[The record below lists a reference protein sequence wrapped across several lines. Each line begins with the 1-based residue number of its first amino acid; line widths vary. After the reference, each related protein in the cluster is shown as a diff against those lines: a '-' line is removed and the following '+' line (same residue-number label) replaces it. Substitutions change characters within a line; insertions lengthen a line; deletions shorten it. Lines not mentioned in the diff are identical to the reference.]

1 MKLRNETIAWNTNV
15 DWKVNSSQCVH
26 YRDVFLFSFMCKL
39 VISIV
44 WRFSTTNF
52 SANIFPSKVE
62 KEKNSINFGK
72 NQLQE
77 KFRNI
82 CLPWFVSSIAKLPH
96 PVYTCLYL
104 IVLRFWR
111 AYLGYYKQGKLYKKR
126 IVMQKINLYAVHVN
140 RPFEYSSKLQKN
152 LDQIWD
158 KVWRHFWLI

>member
-26 YRDVFLFSFMCKL
+26 YRDVFLFSFMYKL
-39 VISIV
+39 VTSIV
-44 WRFSTTNF
+44 WRFSTINF
-52 SANIFPSKVE
+52 SANIFPREVE
-62 KEKNSINFGK
+62 EEKNSINFGR

-77 KFRNI
+77 KFRKI

-111 AYLGYYKQGKLYKKR
+111 AYLGYYKQGKLYKKTHCHAENKCVCSTCKQTIWIFPPNFKR
-126 IVMQKINLYAVHVN
+126 TKIKFGTKCDVI
-140 RPFEYSSKLQKN
+140 FG
-152 LDQIWD
+152 
-158 KVWRHFWLI
+158 